1 MATIHKQI
9 INSTLGDGASVAE
22 LLRRQAT
29 FLSDTELPTELR
41 SRGLELFNTAL
52 FTDTPATSQARRSVV
67 TVLRH
72 TIEAIEA
79 LYIGSD
85 RQQAAVREA
94 DKSQGSAMGGI
105 EDEPVPD
112 EQKFSS
118 AHKPTKQRKELG
130 ISKSPR
136 VQAALEARRK
146 RRDLTHAPRMS
157 ATTGVLKAL
166 NRPRRTATSGP
177 AKRINAISEGIE
189 KTSNATNMPSP
200 PTFTNRTTR
209 SKGIGSKP
217 NSTPEKPS
225 LIVKL
230 HIPSPSLL
238 TIITTTTM
246 KQEKPVRRSKRVKV
260 KSEGFVTSDIE
271 GNGSIFVS
279 NNEDDIEM
287 LDAPHTA
294 TKLTTRSSTRA
305 RTPSAKS
312 LASSTPSTSQSR
324 SNTSW
329 ETTSSSTTSSPSIPA
344 APTTHRND
352 KRLDKRSSTSP
363 STGPTTP
370 QLSPPTITTPK
381 PHNRATK
388 PSIAPTTQHTYTSPP
403 FPKLPAPRRA
413 PFYLGATIALSNIL
427 EDHALYPDET
437 LLETIKGLED
447 DLPTFERDDWEHRTV
462 VKGGMWV
469 CGMVREAGGLGL
481 KGGGE
486 KGEEVKKGKGKGK
499 RKRKRIESG
508 DEEVDVVEIVQRL
521 EEWVER
527 EWERT
532 RPAEK
537 VVVVL
542 AEEDGDDGESEDD
555 CGSGSRYRTPEVED
569 FERRK
574 RKS

>member
-200 PTFTNRTTR
+200 VSALIGDVCSSPSAHANKAQPTFTNRTTR

-260 KSEGFVTSDIE
+260 KSEGFVTNKTHDTIKHSGQDPISQITRQQHSFNLSVALQYIM
-271 GNGSIFVS
+271 GNHFV
-279 NNEDDIEM
+279 
-287 LDAPHTA
+287 LDNI
-294 TKLTTRSSTRA
+294 LTVHPR
-305 RTPSAKS
+305 
-312 LASSTPSTSQSR
+312 R
-324 SNTSW
+324 SND
-329 ETTSSSTTSSPSIPA
+329 A
-344 APTTHRND
+344 Q
-352 KRLDKRSSTSP
+352 KR
-363 STGPTTP
+363 
-370 QLSPPTITTPK
+370 QE
-381 PHNRATK
+381 